1 MSARPGAMLER
12 AAKGTAAFEAAV
24 HWLTDSG
31 PTKPSY
37 LPGWSRATS
46 SPTSPATLRPSS
58 TC

>member
-1 MSARPGAMLER
+1 MPQHLSPGDAVSARPGAMLER

-31 PTKPSY
+31 FT
-37 LPGWSRATS
+37 
-46 SPTSPATLRPSS
+46 RPSS